1 MTGKVVLAALPF
13 QQICALVQR
22 KAVMSRTSHRRHRS
36 DRTIP
41 ESTGKVSQ
49 HRQTAKQVRLDGLKL
64 LLIGLLLVAVTV
76 VIARWLGLPWLSLA
90 AAGSKVTS
98 GPGFVL
104 HGFWHI
110 MAGLFGAV
118 ASVVG
123 VVTAFAGVVELIRG
137 KTG

>member
-1 MTGKVVLAALPF
+1 M
-13 QQICALVQR
+13 LVQR
-22 KAVMSRTSHRRHRS
+22 KDVMPDTSHRKHRS
-36 DRTIP
+36 DRTAP
-41 ESTGKVSQ
+41 ASTDELSHRHHKVT
-49 HRQTAKQVRLDGLKL
+49 QTPVQVRLDGLKL
-64 LLIGLLLVAVTV
+64 LLIGLLVVAVTV
-76 VIARWLGLPWLSLA
+76 VISRWLGLPWLSLA

-110 MAGLFGAV
+110 MAGLLGAV

-123 VVTAFAGVVELIRG
+123 VVVALAGVVELIRG